1 MKMVCM
7 KTKIINKNIIG
18 LIGCTCINSILYM
31 FLNTFMV
38 AYFITLT
45 NYDYKLISIYYIMSF
60 IFLPLTFLLLGGV
73 VKNKTQTHIF
83 RIGIIM
89 YCIYILIVALL
100 KEKIVNYYLF
110 LGSFYGIVQGFFWS
124 AGHSLINEY
133 TLKKENDFISIRS
146 IIGKILEV
154 ILPFILGASIELTS
168 FSTVAKIIIILS
180 ILQFSFSLL
189 IEDRKGTN
197 TQKYSLKEYI
207 IYIKNNR
214 KFKIFYKLIACD
226 GIVSY
231 LLDTIITILIVMS
244 FKTAF
249 NLGILTTIFSLLSI
263 ISVYLFQKKLKNTK
277 IISIISTVFM
287 VISAVLLL
295 IDINNYTIVFYN
307 LCDSVFLILLIN
319 KAETKRY
326 EVVAKDKIVNE
337 KYLVEH
343 QVLSEVILN
352 ISRIIG
358 YAVLFIAS
366 IFSSM
371 LIFKILLA
379 VITLIIII
387 YCQLMNNLDLNT
399 A

>member
-1 MKMVCM
+1 M
-7 KTKIINKNIIG
+7 KTESINKNIIG
-18 LIGCTCINSILYM
+18 LIGCSCINSILYM

-45 NYDYKLISIYYIMSF
+45 NYDYKLISLYYIMSF
-60 IFLPLTFLLLGGV
+60 IFLPLTFLLLGRV

-89 YCIYILIVALL
+89 YCIYILLIALL

-110 LGSFYGIVQGFFWS
+110 LGSFYGVVQGFFWS

-133 TLKKENDFISIRS
+133 TLKNENDFISIKS

-154 ILPFILGASIELTS
+154 ILPFILGVSIELTS
-168 FSTVAKIIIILS
+168 FSTVAKIIIFLS

-189 IEDRKGTN
+189 IDDKKGTN
-197 TQKYSLKEYI
+197 TKKYSLKEYLM
-207 IYIKNNR
+207 YIKNKSN
-214 KFKIFYKLIACD
+214 FKTFYKLIACD

-244 FKTAF
+244 FKTAL

-263 ISVYLFQKKLKNTK
+263 LSVYIFQKKLKNTRK
-277 IISIISTVFM
+277 ISIISTVFM
-287 VISAVLLL
+287 IISTILLI
-295 IDINNYTIVFYN
+295 IDINNITVIFYN
-307 LCDSVFLILLIN
+307 LCDSVFLVLLIN

-326 EVVAKDKIVNE
+326 EVVDKDKIVN
-337 KYLVEH
+337 KYYLVEH
-343 QVLSEVILN
+343 QVLSEVFLN

-358 YAVLFIAS
+358 YFVLFIAS
-366 IFSSM
+366 IFSNM
-371 LIFKILLA
+371 IIFKILLSI
-379 VITLIIII
+379 ITIIIII
-387 YCQLMNNLDLNT
+387 YCQLMNKLD
-399 A
+399 